1 MEKKTNK
8 ILVAIIVI
16 LLVVI
21 GIMAYALAESK
32 TSIKNYS
39 DENIKLT
46 KEKDDISNEL
56 TEVRY
61 KYETKVETT
70 ENK

>member
-61 KYETKVETT
+61 KYETLVETT

>member
-1 MEKKTNK
+1 MENKTNK

-16 LLVVI
+16 LLIVI

-61 KYETKVETT
+61 KYETLVEET

>member
-1 MEKKTNK
+1 MENKTNK
-8 ILVAIIVI
+8 ILVVIIVI

-61 KYETKVETT
+61 KYETLVETT

>member
-1 MEKKTNK
+1 MENKTNK

-16 LLVVI
+16 LLIVI

-46 KEKDDISNEL
+46 KEKEDISNEL
-56 TEVRY
+56 TEIRY
-61 KYETKVETT
+61 KYETLVEET

>member
-1 MEKKTNK
+1 MESKTNK

-16 LLVVI
+16 LLIVI

-61 KYETKVETT
+61 KYETLVEETG
-70 ENK
+70 NK

>member
-1 MEKKTNK
+1 MENKTNK

-16 LLVVI
+16 LLIVI

-61 KYETKVETT
+61 KYETLVEETG
-70 ENK
+70 NK